1 MHPSVLP
8 LSFVSWGRFYL
19 SLLPLELLP
28 LYRPGQG
35 CLRFYCLLLLFY
47 YKVVT
52 YRLTRRVTNE
62 SFTII
67 DQAIAS
73 HMCITECLPCEY
85 IHVLEE

>member
-1 MHPSVLP
+1 MNRCVSQFSPCFLWAGVAFIFRCYRWNYYHYTDQDILVSGFIVLH
-8 LSFVSWGRFYL
+8 
-19 SLLPLELLP
+19 
-28 LYRPGQG
+28 
-35 CLRFYCLLLLFY
+35 

-52 YRLTRRVTNE
+52 CRLPDTTCHE

-67 DQAIAS
+67 NQAIAS